1 MFDISIDVE
10 TVTRMLDDLEK
21 KQVPFAT
28 AKALTATAQHVKQE
42 LEQEMKRVFDRPT
55 PYTLKALFLKAARK
69 KDLIATVGLKDWA
82 YKGTAATKYL
92 MPQIEGGA
100 RGPKRSEALL
110 RGRGILGNNQYIVPG
125 KGTRLNK
132 YGNMTRGQI
141 QKALSNL
148 KAQRDS
154 YQNTTNKKKVA
165 YFAGKINGTPG
176 IWERRGRRVK
186 PLFIFVKQPRYT
198 KRFQF
203 YQVAERTAAEHFEDE
218 FDKALTQALA
228 TAY

>member
-1 MFDISIDVE
+1 MFDVSIDVE
-10 TVTRMLDDLEK
+10 TVNRMLSDLEK
-21 KQVPFAT
+21 KQLPFAT
-28 AKALTATAQHVKQE
+28 AKALTATAQHVKKE

-92 MPQIEGGA
+92 TPQIEGGT
-100 RGPKRSEALL
+100 RGSKRSEVLL
-110 RGRGILGNNQYIVPG
+110 RNRGILGSNQYIVPG

-148 KAQRDS
+148 KAQHDPL
-154 YQNTTNKKKVA
+154 QNTTSKRKGT
-165 YFAGKINGTPG
+165 YFAGTINGTPG
-176 IWERRGRRVK
+176 IWERKGRWVK
-186 PLFIFVKQPRYT
+186 PLFIFVKQPSYT

-203 YQVAERTAAEHFEDE
+203 HEVAERTAAEHFEDE
-218 FDKALTQALA
+218 FDKAMTQALA